1 MGLYQNHV
9 LPWAINLLMK
19 QEEMTRLRQ
28 RVVPAAQG
36 RVLEV
41 GIGRGLNLPFY
52 GAGVEAVIGVDPL
65 SEKLEFARGVAARVP
80 FAVELRDLSAE
91 ALPFEDATFDS
102 VVMTW
107 TLCSIVD
114 APRALVEM
122 RRVLKPDGE
131 LIFIEHGLA
140 PEESVASWQHR
151 LNPLWRRCVGGCNL
165 DRPTEA
171 LIRGA
176 GFALNR
182 LETGYLMAGPRP
194 LTYHYEGR
202 ASPS

>member
-1 MGLYQNHV
+1 MGLYQNYV
-9 LPWAINLLMK
+9 LPWAINLLMS
-19 QEEMTRLRQ
+19 QNEMARLRQ
-28 RVVPAAQG
+28 RVVPAARC

-41 GIGRGLNLPFY
+41 GIGRGLNLPYY
-52 GAGVEAVIGVDPL
+52 GAGGRCGRGRRSHGRQATDRQRGGRRCGVPGRTPGPIGGRRCR
-65 SEKLEFARGVAARVP
+65 SRTGG
-80 FAVELRDLSAE
+80 
-91 ALPFEDATFDS
+91 FDS

-114 APRALVEM
+114 APRALAEI
-122 RRVLKPDGE
+122 RRVLKPSGE
-131 LIFIEHGLA
+131 LFFVEHGLA
-140 PEESVASWQHR
+140 PEASVAGWQHR

-165 DRPTEA
+165 DRPTET

-182 LETGYLMAGPRP
+182 LQTGYLMPGPRP

-202 ASPS
+202 AAP